1 MAKKSS
7 NKRTGRLRR
16 SSSNERDA
24 PSEKRPSR
32 KGLVITICLLI
43 SIVLWFTLTMREV
56 YSVEVEMPTRVVNL
70 PPDQALTSLPPG
82 AVDVQVEGEGFQLL
96 RLFYD
101 LPHIPISAEDN
112 EADLQN
118 AIYSVPSLSKD
129 ISVTSISPP
138 AVLLQKEER
147 VTRTLP
153 VRLEVDLQVPSTHDL
168 LDSLQITPDSV
179 EVSGAASIVG
189 DLEAWPTIRRTFEDV
204 RDTLRV
210 RIPLSDTL
218 RGLVQ
223 LGTGAVTL
231 SATAEQFTEGT
242 RDVRV
247 VVRSA
252 PSGNEAITL
261 EQPTVRVSYRVPL
274 SQYAEAMQAPDFFAT
289 VSYEEIRSDNT
300 GRIQPKI
307 NLPSGILLRDIEVTP
322 PTLRYYTVL
331 VDE

>member
-1 MAKKSS
+1 MAKKPLD
-7 NKRTGRLRR
+7 KKWWQRR
-16 SSSNERDA
+16 SSDNGREVR
-24 PSEKRPSR
+24 SEKQPSR
-32 KGLVITICLLI
+32 KGFVITVCLLI

-70 PPDQALTSLPPG
+70 PSDQALTSLPPTE
-82 AVDVQVEGEGFQLL
+82 VDVQVEGEGFELL
-96 RLFYD
+96 QLFYD
-101 LPHIPISAEDN
+101 LPHIPISAEED
-112 EADLQN
+112 EADLQS
-118 AIYSVPSLSKD
+118 ALYTVPSLNKD
-129 ISVTSISPP
+129 VNVTSINPP
-138 AVLLQKEER
+138 AVVLQKEER

-153 VRLEVDLQVPSTHDL
+153 VQVKVNLQVPSTHDL
-168 LDSLQITPDSV
+168 LDSLQVTPDSV

-189 DLEAWPTIRRTFEDV
+189 NLKAWPTVSRTFEDV
-204 RDTLRV
+204 RDSLRV

-231 SATAEQFTEGT
+231 SAVAAQFTEGT
-242 RDVRV
+242 RDVNV
-247 VVRSA
+247 IVRSA
-252 PSGNEAITL
+252 PSGEEAVTL

-300 GRIQPKI
+300 GRIQPAI
-307 NLPSGILLRDIEVTP
+307 NLPSGILLRDVEMTP